1 MQITLFAYS
10 PCQPVPHLCASGTAC
25 GRYERGPQCTGCGVE
40 LPGSAGAWASTAR
53 RTLVFVFLEKQMP
66 DLLAADAQ
74 SSLSRTQSLICY
86 SEHQVF
92 GVQMTPLRLI
102 APLQGVDWRVQLQ
115 AKLVLFLS
123 CSANTR
129 GSPGD
134 VVAVWVP
141 PSLWGAF
148 PATSLVL
155 CWFCKTPPLLAP
167 TQIFQERLKLKRI
180 VQDSRNVT

>member
-1 MQITLFAYS
+1 MEGMKGGLSALGVAWS
-10 PCQPVPHLCASGTAC
+10 CLGAL
-25 GRYERGPQCTGCGVE
+25 GPGQAQ
-40 LPGSAGAWASTAR
+40 PGSA
-53 RTLVFVFLEKQMP
+53 LVFVFLEKQMP

-102 APLQGVDWRVQLQ
+102 TPLQGVDWLVQLQ

-123 CSANTR
+123 CSANTC

-134 VVAVWVP
+134 VSATWVP

-148 PATSLVL
+148 PATSLML
-155 CWFCKTPPLLAP
+155 CWFCKTPPLLSP
-167 TQIFQERLKLKRI
+167 TQIFQEHLKLKRI
-180 VQDSRNVT
+180 LQYSRNFT